1 MTTLT
6 IDETTEPKVR
16 AILADCLDMEADEI
30 APTGLFTE
38 EYGADSLG
46 AIEML
51 AGLEKAFGVT
61 IAQDELANMIHLR
74 AVLDVLSRAE
84 AR

>member
-1 MTTLT
+1 MSAVT
-6 IDETTEPKVR
+6 IDAATEAKVR
-16 AILADCLDMEADEI
+16 AIVADCLDMEADDIE
-30 APTGLFTE
+30 PTALFTE

-61 IAQDELANMIHLR
+61 IEQSELAKMIHLR
-74 AVLDVLSRAE
+74 AVLDVLSQAE